1 MANNDPLKDLAGAT
15 KELKSLNKE
24 MAFLESALK
33 RVKGLVGTSLG
44 GVKSVISSSMGI
56 GTPLGLGVANAQ
68 FSNSAGGTTG
78 TSMMPWAYSKKGSM
92 GIAGVQLGL
101 GVGAAAYAG
110 LPDVATVMTRTSGF
124 YNATRR
130 MPGMST
136 QALTQASFGA
146 IKGGITGPNEDMA
159 AANVLTLG
167 YGLTGGANFLQSMR
181 EVKGAALGYN
191 MPNATA
197 AMAIGGMHTGDMSAN
212 LYQYGISTLDV
223 KTGKARTMDDIA
235 TQIYRKVY
243 GTKKLTTAQQE
254 FSLREGSLNRVVN
267 DLGFNQAQ
275 QELLRPM
282 LSQISQGLSP
292 SLLNETGANNPAKD
306 FYAQKTSEAKLAD
319 EVTANYLEGYKKAT
333 AAVVAFNS
341 ALEKTPGYVQQLKA
355 MIDGVQGTSVQKSGD
370 ELMKTAKA
378 VGGTLVGA
386 AVFRKYLYPILK
398 GLGKSSSI
406 LPETLATGG
415 GTTGLLDMYGKP
427 IAGTTPTATGKTA
440 GSVAKGLAKKAGLGA
455 LTYSGLEA
463 LQGFLNKAPVPD
475 SVRSLGNKAFDIGE
489 GAATAFAAT
498 GNPYAAAA
506 GGVAGAVGSMVK
518 PVKPPIINGNDTE
531 KQWATD
537 LLKKVGAPVTAANLA
552 GITTWMRYEGG
563 GGGAAT
569 GIGKNSANY
578 NPLNTT
584 QGAPGSTSMNSVGV
598 QSYLSRDQGLDAT
611 VKTLQNGKYGGV
623 LDALKQGNDTAGI
636 LSAVGASPWG
646 TFKNTPGITPGTGG
660 APAPMTG
667 GPQTVN
673 INLTISKASD
683 AEAVAFAKKVKE
695 ILMKDKTLAAMG
707 SK

>member
-15 KELKSLNKE
+15 KELKSINKE
-24 MAFLESALK
+24 VAFLESALK

-44 GVKSVISSSMGI
+44 GVKSAISGSMGI

-68 FSNSAGGTTG
+68 FSNAVGGTTG
-78 TSMMPWAYSKKGSM
+78 TSMMPWAYSKKGAM
-92 GIAGVQLGL
+92 GVAGVQLGL
-101 GVGAAAYAG
+101 GIGAAAYAG
-110 LPDVATVMTRTSGF
+110 LPDVSTVMTRTSGF

-243 GTKKLTTAQQE
+243 GTKKLTTEQQE
-254 FSLREGSLNRVVN
+254 FSLREGSLNRVIN

-282 LSQISQGLSP
+282 LSQISQGLKP
-292 SLLNETGANNPAKD
+292 SLLTETGANNPAKD
-306 FYAQKTSEAKLAD
+306 FYTQKTSEAKLAD

-355 MIDGVQGTSVQKSGD
+355 MIDGVQGTSVQRSGN
-370 ELMKTAKA
+370 ELMNTAKA

-386 AVFRKYLYPILK
+386 AVFRKYLYPLLK

-406 LPETLATGG
+406 LPETLATTGSAS
-415 GTTGLLDMYGKP
+415 GLLDMNGKP
-427 IAGTTPTATGKTA
+427 IASTTMGNTA

-463 LQGFLNKAPVPD
+463 LQSFLNKAPVPD
-475 SVRSLGNKAFDIGE
+475 SIRSLGNKAFDIGE
-489 GAATAFAAT
+489 GAATGFATA
-498 GNPYAAAA
+498 GPYAAVAGAA
-506 GGVAGAVGSMVK
+506 AGAVGSMVK
-518 PVKPPIINGNDTE
+518 PVKPPIINGNDVE

-537 LLKKVGAPVTAANLA
+537 LLEKIGAPVTAANLA
-552 GITTWMRYEGG
+552 AMTTWMRFEGG
-563 GGGAAT
+563 GGGKAT

-584 QGAPGSTSMNSVGV
+584 QRATGSTSMNSVGV

-611 VKTLQNGKYGGV
+611 VKTLQNGRYGGV
-623 LDALKQGNDTAGI
+623 LDALKQGKDTAAV
-636 LSAVGASPWG
+636 LSAVSVSPWG